1 MKRLVIAVVIL
12 AVIIVAGVL
21 ESVAANK
28 TFDELEARLCAL
40 ETAIK
45 SPDDDALD
53 EVKELTAWWEDKRAG
68 MELYTWSPDM
78 RAFSVALAETEG
90 SLECGDDMNA
100 LSKCQSLLTMAKTSA
115 TSSTSTPPTS
125 SDGRRRGVRGRA
137 FLAVPTP
144 RADAF

>member
-12 AVIIVAGVL
+12 AIIIVAGVL

-100 LSKCQSLLTMAKTSA
+100 LSKCQSLLTMAKNIRNILDFNA
-115 TSSTSTPPTS
+115 
-125 SDGRRRGVRGRA
+125 
-137 FLAVPTP
+137 
-144 RADAF
+144 ADII